1 MKLKIKED
9 KKNRMIVEIHGET
22 HSFCNALKKE
32 LWNDSH
38 VKVSGYRIEHPL
50 VGIPTFI
57 IETDGKE
64 APKKALQTAVT
75 RLKKEADTF
84 KTAFLKG
91 VK

>member
-1 MKLKIKED
+1 MKLNIVED
-9 KKNRMIVEIHGET
+9 KKNRMVVEIHDET

-64 APKKALQTAVT
+64 SPKKALKSAAD
-75 RLKKEADTF
+75 RLKKEADKF

>member
-1 MKLKIKED
+1 MKLNIVED
-9 KKNRMIVEIHGET
+9 KKNRMVVEIHGET

-57 IETDGKE
+57 IETDGK
-64 APKKALQTAVT
+64 T
-75 RLKKEADTF
+75 KKEAVEKAKRMCRNLGYSRKFAED
-84 KTAFLKG
+84 
-91 VK
+91 